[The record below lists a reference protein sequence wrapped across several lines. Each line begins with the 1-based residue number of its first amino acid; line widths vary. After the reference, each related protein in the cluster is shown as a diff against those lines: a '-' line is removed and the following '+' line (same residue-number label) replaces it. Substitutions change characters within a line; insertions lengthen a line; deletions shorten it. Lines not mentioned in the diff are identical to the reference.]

1 MGSVYYEEG
10 MQTLYE
16 EKCGQNKYEFETKK
30 KISKEL
36 ENVNYA
42 FYREKKLDKVC
53 MEKGNV

>member
-42 FYREKKLDKVC
+42 KVKLEKYVKVF
-53 MEKGNV
+53 